1 MSSSASLGP
10 GSCAIVTGA
19 SGGIGTAIAKRLAG
33 LGFRL
38 VLTGRRQSELQA
50 LAAQL
55 GRGDGNDVRVVVGD
69 LKEASTIQRLVST
82 ALEAWNRI
90 DVLVNNA
97 GTAQQAPI
105 ERVTPAL
112 LRDEMASNTFGHAA
126 LIAMAWPVFVRQ
138 KSGVVVNISSLAAV
152 DPLPGFFSY
161 GASKAA
167 LESLARS
174 VVVEGAPFGIRAYN
188 ITPGAVDTALLAAL
202 FGKATPQSAIA
213 PSVIADMV
221 VDCIEGRVSQA
232 SQGSIR
238 VND

>member
-1 MSSSASLGP
+1 MSSTASLGP

-19 SGGIGTAIAKRLAG
+19 SGGIGAAIAKRLSG
-33 LGFRL
+33 LGFDL
-38 VLTGRRQSELQA
+38 VLTGRRQSELTA
-50 LAAQL
+50 LAKQL
-55 GRGDGNDVRVVVGD
+55 GRADHVRVVVGD
-69 LKEASTIQRLVST
+69 LREASTIQQLVST
-82 ALEAWNRI
+82 ALEACNRI

-97 GTAQQAPI
+97 GTAQQVPI
-105 ERVTPAL
+105 ELVTPAL
-112 LRDEMASNTFGHAA
+112 LRDEMESNTFGHAA
-126 LIAMAWPVFVRQ
+126 LIAKAWPVFVRQ
-138 KSGVVVNISSLAAV
+138 KTGVVVNISSLAAV

-174 VVVEGAPFGIRAYN
+174 VAVEGAPFGIRAYN

-221 VDCIEGRVSQA
+221 VDCIAGRVSDA
-232 SQGSIR
+232 SQGSLR
-238 VND
+238 VNE